1 MRNLIGLMFIM
12 LSLAGYSQ
20 DWAQLSRYKAENER
34 LGPPAPG
41 EYRIVFMGNSITEG
55 WLEHYPEFFAG
66 KFFINRGISGQTTP
80 QMLVRFRQDV
90 VDLQPKAVIILAG
103 TNDIAENTGPTTLL
117 EIAGNIFSMAE
128 MARIHGIE
136 VLLCSVLPAADY
148 PWRPGL
154 NPAPKIAQLNSILKD
169 YAEKNHLVWVDYYS
183 AMNDGQGGLRSEY
196 TYDGVHPNRKG
207 YEVMSEILEQALQK
221 LPKKD

>member
-12 LSLAGYSQ
+12 LSIVGYAQ
-20 DWAQLSRYKAENER
+20 DWAQLSRYKAENEK
-34 LGPPAPG
+34 LGPPALG
-41 EYRIVFMGNSITEG
+41 ENRIVFMGNSITEG

-66 KFFINRGISGQTTP
+66 KPYFNRGISGQTTP

-103 TNDIAENTGPTTLL
+103 TNDIAENTGPATLP

-128 MARIHGIE
+128 LARVHGID
-136 VLLCSVLPAADY
+136 VLLCSVLPASDY

-154 NPAPKIAQLNSILKD
+154 QPAAKIAQLNRMLKD
-169 YAEKNHLVWVDYYS
+169 YAEKYDLIWVDYYN

-196 TYDGVHPNRKG
+196 TYDGVHPNRRG
-207 YEVMSEILEQALQK
+207 YELMSEILDQALQK
-221 LPKKD
+221 FIKKD